1 MNWYQTLVE
10 IHQFAEL
17 YLYWI
22 LQIGGIIVSRI
33 LHMSFYQQFF
43 CIIVNNKL

>member
-22 LQIGGIIVSRI
+22 LQIGGIIVSWI
-33 LHMSFYQQFF
+33 LHMSFT
-43 CIIVNNKL
+43 NNYFVF